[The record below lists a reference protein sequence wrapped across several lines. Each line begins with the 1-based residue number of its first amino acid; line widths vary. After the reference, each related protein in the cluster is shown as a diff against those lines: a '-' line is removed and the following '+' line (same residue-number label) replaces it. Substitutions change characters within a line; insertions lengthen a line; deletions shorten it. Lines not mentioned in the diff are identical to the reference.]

1 VLITG
6 FGPFPGAP
14 ENPSAWL
21 AEALAAKSAVIAGVE
36 LHAQVLPTEWRAAAL
51 IHDLYAALQPVLTI
65 HFGLN
70 QRAKGFRI
78 ERFAHN
84 RAGARPD
91 ASGALPPSHVVKHC
105 GAARLATALPV
116 AQLVRHLKTG
126 GAPAVSSSSAGNY
139 LCNFLYYHAL
149 EWAEANGRHAL
160 FVHIPPVGC
169 GGIFD
174 ETALLRGA
182 QEILRFALGAGP
194 KSNKRGGPDVVRAA
208 VTLGAKGA

>member
-1 VLITG
+1 MLITG

-14 ENPSAWL
+14 DNPSSWL
-21 AEALAAKSAVIAGVE
+21 AESLAAQAALIAAAE
-36 LHAQVLPTEWRAAAL
+36 LHARILPTEWRAAAL
-51 IHDLYAALQPVLTI
+51 IHDLYAALQPILTI
-65 HFGLN
+65 HFGLD
-70 QRAKGFRI
+70 QHAKGFRI

-84 RAGARPD
+84 SAGVRPD
-91 ASGALPPSHVVKHC
+91 ARGALPPSPVVKHG

-116 AQLVRHLKTG
+116 AKLVRHLKTLG
-126 GAPAVSSSSAGNY
+126 LPAVSSASAGDY

-149 EWAEANGRHAL
+149 EWADANGRHVL
-160 FVHIPPVGC
+160 FVHIPPVKRGS
-169 GGIFD
+169 IFD

-194 KSNKRGGPDVVRAA
+194 RPNQRGGSDVVAAA